1 MEANRKL
8 TKQPLHHS
16 LSIGP
21 TWNIFQKRLVFYFLG
36 IPGYAVHARI
46 IKEIVFNPP
55 CFIKDIHPFC
65 PWTYLNTYALS
76 WKVPP
81 QVSDRGLKWSKNYRL
96 NTSYFLALAEIEK
109 FLAGINSSLFLFIKS
124 NFLRL
129 DFGEQ
134 KEEDMK
140 YN

>member
-1 MEANRKL
+1 
-8 TKQPLHHS
+8 
-16 LSIGP
+16 
-21 TWNIFQKRLVFYFLG
+21 
-36 IPGYAVHARI
+36 
-46 IKEIVFNPP
+46 
-55 CFIKDIHPFC
+55 
-65 PWTYLNTYALS
+65 
-76 WKVPP
+76 
-81 QVSDRGLKWSKNYRL
+81 
-96 NTSYFLALAEIEK
+96 LALAEIEK